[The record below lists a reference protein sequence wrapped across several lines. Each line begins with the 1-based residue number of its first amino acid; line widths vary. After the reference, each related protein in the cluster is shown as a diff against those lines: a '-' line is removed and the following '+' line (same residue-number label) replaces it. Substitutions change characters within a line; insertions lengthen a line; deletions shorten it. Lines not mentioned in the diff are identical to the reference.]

1 MWKLLSLAGAA
12 AAACSALRRLTWG
25 VHSTKLLEGVAFF
38 PDTGWGRFLFPAL
51 CAAAVLWF
59 ARGRERRYEYAF
71 RPFWLLLGVFIW
83 PEGSSAVFCYAL
95 AVFVWGILRL
105 GAGGGLTQDLPEIPG
120 ALAKAGVGLLT
131 AGAVIWS
138 FLLQCA
144 AFDSWFLIFGDWGQ
158 YSECYL
164 RLASGG
170 GSVKELLC
178 AAGHFNVLVN
188 LVMTGALWVFRSPRT
203 VFFVN
208 SLAIASAVPLCF
220 LLARKNGLNR
230 SASLLMGV
238 CAALFP
244 VFTRQYLCL
253 FYGFHPI
260 VFFIPALL
268 AFFVCRSAGSRWGMG
283 LCIGLSLL
291 IQETVAVFWAGW
303 GLYLLAVERKYR
315 KGAILLLLSGVWFA
329 FLACLVQ
336 PWAGGGEVY
345 GQSFHYSALGATPL
359 EALLSPFLRPGAFWG
374 SLFSPRGLFFTAVLL
389 TPVWAA
395 VLAFPGILLAGL
407 PLLAGVLLQSS
418 DAVKTPLLQYG
429 VELSTLLLAAAIINL
444 GRLRRGECPLLRG
457 RGNVFRGTLLATAAG
472 IGLGYL
478 FFGFGFKFWL
488 YPGDLFLHGPD
499 ASKAVAFLKKNLP
512 ERPARILATGRLRT
526 HFMFDYPTAPLT
538 EGYREGDFLIIDLH
552 DPAFEDMAKIEAL
565 RRRLCRDPR
574 TRPVTHVNWYGK
586 QIVMLRIVP
595 KETPHRIL
603 CPVIA
608 EELFRRAGGREVA
621 SGIDG
626 IRARCDGRAL
636 HFRIDRE
643 LPCDYDVFIDLKFP
657 DGKVKT
663 LEYAWYF
670 GLFPAWS
677 QKPGTL
683 WSVPLPSG
691 FSAVGIRFKVRP
703 GSGPFPSGA
712 GEAPATTPAAAG
724 KSSAPPR

>member
-12 AAACSALRRLTWG
+12 AAAGASLWRLTLG
-25 VHSTKLLEGVAFF
+25 VHSTKLLNGVQFYPDAGWTKFIF
-38 PDTGWGRFLFPAL
+38 PFL

-59 ARGRERRYEYAF
+59 ARGRERRCEYAF
-71 RPFWLLLGVFIW
+71 RPFWLLLGVFAW

-105 GAGGGLTQDLPEIPG
+105 GAGGKALNLREIPG
-120 ALAKAGVGLLT
+120 GAAAAAVGVLT

-144 AFDSWFLIFGDWGQ
+144 AFDSWFLIFADWGI

-164 RLASGG
+164 RLASGA

-188 LVMTGALWVFRSPRT
+188 LLMTGALRAVPSPRT

-220 LLARKNGLNR
+220 LLARKNGLDR
-230 SASLLMGV
+230 SASLLMAL
-238 CAALFP
+238 CAAVYP

-260 VFFIPALL
+260 IFFIPALL
-268 AFFVCRSAGSRWGMG
+268 AFFICRSAGSKRGMV

-303 GLYLLAVERKYR
+303 GLYLIAAERKYR
-315 KGAILLLLSGVWFA
+315 NGIFLLLFAGAWFA
-329 FLACLVQ
+329 FLAGFLQ
-336 PWAGGGEVY
+336 PWAAGAAVY
-345 GQSFHYSALGATPL
+345 GQNFHYSALGATPL
-359 EALLSPFLRPGAFWG
+359 EAALSPFLRPGAFWG
-374 SLFSPRGLFFTAVLL
+374 SLFSPRGLFFAAVLL
-389 TPVWAA
+389 TPAWAA
-395 VLAFPGILLAGL
+395 AFAFPGLLLAGL

-418 DAVKTPLLQYG
+418 DEVKTPLLQYG
-429 VELSTLLLAAAIINL
+429 VEFSTLLLGAAIVNL
-444 GRLRRGECPLLRG
+444 GRLRRGEAPLLRV
-457 RGNVFRGTLLATAAG
+457 RGNAFRGVLAATAAG
-472 IGLGYL
+472 IGLGYI
-478 FFGFGFKFWL
+478 FFGFGFKFGL
-488 YPGDLFLHGPD
+488 YPGDAYWHGPD
-499 ASKAVAFLKKNLP
+499 ASRAVAFLKKHLP

-538 EGYREGDFLIIDLH
+538 GDYREGDFLIIDLH
-552 DPAFEDMAKIEAL
+552 DPAFEDSGKIEAL
-565 RRRLCRDPR
+565 RRKLYRDPR

-586 QIVMLRIVP
+586 QIVLLKIVP
-595 KETPHRIL
+595 KETPRQIL
-603 CPVIA
+603 CRMIGA
-608 EELFRRAGGREVA
+608 ELFARAGGRALV
-621 SGIDG
+621 SGIGG
-626 IRARCDGRAL
+626 IQARCDGRSV

-643 LPCDYDVFIDLKFP
+643 LPCDYDVFIELKFP
-657 DGKVKT
+657 GGEVKT

-683 WSVPLPSG
+683 WSVPVTPG
-691 FSAVGIRFKVRP
+691 FSAIRVRFKVRP
-703 GSGPFPSGA
+703 GSELFPSRA
-712 GEAPATTPAAAG
+712 GGAPATPPGSAG
-724 KSSAPPR
+724 KSSTPPR

>member
-12 AAACSALRRLTWG
+12 AAAGAALRRLTWG
-25 VHSTKLLEGVAFF
+25 VHSTKLLEGVLYF
-38 PDTGWGRFLFPAL
+38 PDDGWGRFLFPAL

-71 RPFWLLLGVFIW
+71 RPFWLLLGVFVW
-83 PEGSSAVFCYAL
+83 PEGSSGVFCYAL

-105 GAGGGLTQDLPEIPG
+105 GAGGRAADLPEIPG
-120 ALAKAGVGLLT
+120 APATACAGLLT
-131 AGAVIWS
+131 AGVVIWS

-164 RLASGG
+164 RLASGEG
-170 GSVKELLC
+170 NMKELLC

-188 LVMTGALWVFRSPRT
+188 LVMTGALRVFRSPRT
-203 VFFVN
+203 VFFIN
-208 SLAIASAVPLCF
+208 SLAVASAVPLCF
-220 LLARKNGLNR
+220 LLARRSGLDR
-230 SASLLMGV
+230 TASLLMGA
-238 CAALFP
+238 CAAVFP

-268 AFFVCRSAGSRWGMG
+268 AFFVCRAARSEWGMA
-283 LCIGLSLL
+283 LCIGVSLL

-303 GLYLLAVERKYR
+303 GLYLIAVERKYR
-315 KGAILLLLSGVWFA
+315 KGTILLLFAAAWFV
-329 FLACLVQ
+329 FLACFVQ

-395 VLAFPGILLAGL
+395 VFTFPGILLAGL

-429 VELSTLLLAAAIINL
+429 VECSTLLLAAAIVGL
-444 GRLRRGECPLLRG
+444 GRLRRGEAPLLRI
-457 RGNVFRGTLLATAAG
+457 RGNAFRGPLLATAAG
-472 IGLGYL
+472 IGLGFI
-478 FFGFGFKFWL
+478 FFGFGFKFGL
-488 YPGDLFLHGPD
+488 YPGDVYLHGPD
-499 ASKAVAFLKKNLP
+499 ASKAVVFLKKHLP

-552 DPAFEDMAKIEAL
+552 DPAFEDMAEIEAL
-565 RRRLCRDPR
+565 RRRLHRDPR

-586 QIVMLRIVP
+586 QIVMLKIVP
-595 KETPHRIL
+595 KDSPRRIL
-603 CPVIA
+603 CPVIG

-621 SGIDG
+621 SGIEG
-626 IRARCDGRAL
+626 ILARCDGKSL
-636 HFRIDRE
+636 HFRIARE
-643 LPCDYDVFIDLKFP
+643 QTCDYDVFIELKFP
-657 DGKVKT
+657 DGKAKT

-677 QKPGTL
+677 QAPGTL

-691 FSAVGIRFKVRP
+691 FNAVGIRFKVRP
-703 GSGPFPSGA
+703 GSGLFPSRAGGA
-712 GEAPATTPAAAG
+712 SATLPAAAG